1 MRTETVGSVSE
12 FLNGKVVEPFSAKV
26 ERHFKKYG
34 TAYKIAGVTV
44 ILLIGVIPIGGGSV
58 TAFASSG
65 IDVEARKL
73 YTEIVKVGKW
83 IIIFKG
89 AIDIIKALGDGDN
102 VSAKKTFISSLLTF
116 LILLGLPYGMDKVSE
131 IFDKIS
137 PAPTTSTRGW

>member
-1 MRTETVGSVSE
+1 MKVQTVGSISE
-12 FLNGKVVEPFSAKV
+12 FLHRREEPFSVKA

-34 TAYKIAGVTV
+34 TAYRIAGVTAV
-44 ILLIGVIPIGGGSV
+44 LLISVIPLGGGSV

-65 IDVEARKL
+65 IDIEARKL
-73 YTEIVKVGKW
+73 YIEIVKIGKW

-102 VSAKKTFISSLLTF
+102 SSAKKTFISSLLTF

-131 IFDKIS
+131 IFDRVS
-137 PAPTTSTRGW
+137 PPTTSTRGW

>member
-1 MRTETVGSVSE
+1 MRVQTVGSISE
-12 FLNGKVVEPFSAKV
+12 FLRGGQVHHEPEPFSVKA

-44 ILLIGVIPIGGGSV
+44 ILLISVIPLGGGSV

-102 VSAKKTFISSLLTF
+102 ASAKRTFLSSLLTF
-116 LILLGLPYGMDKVSE
+116 LILLGLPYGMDKVNE
-131 IFDKIS
+131 IFAS
-137 PAPTTSTRGW
+137 VSR